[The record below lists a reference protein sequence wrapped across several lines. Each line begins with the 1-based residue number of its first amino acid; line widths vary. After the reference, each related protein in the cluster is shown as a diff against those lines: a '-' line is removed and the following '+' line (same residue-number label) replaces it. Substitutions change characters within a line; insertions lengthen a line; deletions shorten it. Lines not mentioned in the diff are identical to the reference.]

1 MFLVFPIDFL
11 LSPSLV
17 CYSEPAL
24 LTCAGWMVVFQK
36 GDVAPRGYVTVCP
49 ASAGLLGS
57 SWQVK

>member
-24 LTCAGWMVVFQK
+24 LTCAGWIVVFQE
-36 GDVAPRGYVTVCP
+36 GDVAPRGSVTVCP
-49 ASAGLLGS
+49 GSVGLLGS
-57 SWQVK
+57 IWQVK

>member
-1 MFLVFPIDFL
+1 MVLVFPIDFL

-36 GDVAPRGYVTVCP
+36 GDVAPRGCVTVCP
-49 ASAGLLGS
+49 GGAGLLAPAG
-57 SWQVK
+57 KFK